1 MVKILRNDS
10 RRRSERRWLQNIH
23 ICKST
28 STCSTKKKIS
38 GSTNPRVSADESFNF
53 WSILRAVVFTKYF
66 CRETQIINNNPVNRT
81 SISVKNRFNIRLCF
95 YPTRFLPKKIFA
107 IAIRIATLRVSCT
120 GKQSCSW
127 YRFLNVFFEGLAL
140 TKQITP

>member
-10 RRRSERRWLQNIH
+10 RRRSERRWLQDIH

-28 STCSTKKKIS
+28 STCPTKKKIS

-53 WSILRAVVFTKYF
+53 WSILRPVVFTKYI

-81 SISVKNRFNIRLCF
+81 PISVKNRFNIRLRF
-95 YPTRFLPKKIFA
+95 YPTRLLPKKKYLRWRYVSQLCVYHVQENRA
-107 IAIRIATLRVSCT
+107 VLGIAS
-120 GKQSCSW
+120 
-127 YRFLNVFFEGLAL
+127 
-140 TKQITP
+140 